1 MTLKEK
7 FKERLYNQSHDDS
20 ECLRIKFEN
29 IDKVID
35 SQENIADE
43 FAIEFAE
50 WCDDNYFRMGN
61 TSIWSDSTDWED
73 NIKITTKELLEIY
86 KKEKGL

>member
-1 MTLKEK
+1 MKLNKK
-7 FKERLYNQSHDDS
+7 FAETILVPLSNQGFYIDW
-20 ECLRIKFEN
+20 
-29 IDKVID
+29 DKVEKCE
-35 SQENIADE
+35 QIADE

-86 KKEKGL
+86 KKEKEL